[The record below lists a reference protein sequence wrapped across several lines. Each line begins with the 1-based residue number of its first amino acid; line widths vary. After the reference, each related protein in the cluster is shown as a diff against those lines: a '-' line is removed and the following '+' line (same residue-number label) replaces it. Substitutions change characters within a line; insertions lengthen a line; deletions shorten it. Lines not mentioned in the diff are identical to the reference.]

1 MEYSAASGNGKLP
14 DGVSRDTGCT
24 ADPANSE
31 KTLTEIPAAGDT
43 ESQPNPSPGG
53 PDALATTVRVVLP
66 DEPPVLT
73 PDLAR
78 VLLRILWK
86 ARNAARLDDGPQ
98 PAERPP
104 PPDSP

>member
-1 MEYSAASGNGKLP
+1 MECSAASGNGQLP
-14 DGVSRDTGCT
+14 DGVSRDTGGT
-24 ADPANSE
+24 ADPANGE

-43 ESQPNPSPGG
+43 GSHLNSSPSD
-53 PDALATTVRVVLP
+53 PDALAKTVRVILP

-73 PDLAR
+73 PDAAR

-98 PAERPP
+98 PAERLP